1 MTSFSVILSQK
12 TRIELEKLSQ
22 EVQERI
28 KKKLKQTKDNPFHY
42 TKKPRK
48 LQTSVLEMNGLVF
61 GIIKI
66 LFGAPTKPHHL

>member
-42 TKKPRK
+42 FERLKGR
-48 LQTSVLEMNGLVF
+48 F
-61 GIIKI
+61 DYI
-66 LFGAPTKPHHL
+66 LKAINFRIN